1 MPSALAIDNNSHDVW
16 KAHLSLGFVQTSVR
30 TVLKSRSHVGPL
42 AVQRPFYPEGDVCHV
57 YILHP
62 PGGVVGGDEL
72 TIHINAE
79 TGSHALITTPAAGKF
94 YRSDG
99 RTAKQS
105 VNVKIAAGAVVEWL
119 PQETIVFEEARLM
132 SNNHINLEDGA
143 KFMAWEVLAF
153 GRPAAGEGFA
163 AGMAQLQWRIS
174 RSGKPLLNE
183 KLLIDAE
190 AFVAKW
196 GLSGHCCCGSLL
208 AYPAGKQEL
217 EIVRQIIGEQASRGV
232 TLIDDL
238 LICRGMDQRADS
250 MSIFFKQVWQA
261 LREPLLQRKAVSPRI
276 WAT

>member
-1 MPSALAIDNNSHDVW
+1 MHSALAIDSSQDAW
-16 KAHLSLGFVQTSVR
+16 KAHLSLGFVQTSAR

-72 TIHINAE
+72 AIHINAA
-79 TGSHALITTPAAGKF
+79 TGSHALVTTPAAGKF

-105 VNVKIAAGAVVEWL
+105 VNVKIAAGAIVEWL
-119 PQETIVFEEARLM
+119 PQETIVFEDARLI
-132 SNNHINLEDGA
+132 SRNQIDLEDGA

-153 GRPAAGEGFA
+153 GRPAAGEGFN
-163 AGMAQLQWRIS
+163 AGLAQLHWRIS
-174 RSGKPLLNE
+174 RCGKTLLNE

-190 AFVAKW
+190 AFIANW
-196 GLSGHCCCGSLL
+196 GLAGHCCCGSLM
-208 AYPAGKQEL
+208 AYPAGKQAL
-217 EIVRQIIGEQASRGV
+217 EVVRQLIGEQPARSV

-238 LICRGMDQRADS
+238 LICRGMDQRADNLS
-250 MSIFFKQVWQA
+250 GFFKQVWQA

>member
-1 MPSALAIDNNSHDVW
+1 MQSALAIDNSHQDAW
-16 KAHLSLGFVQTSVR
+16 RARLNLGFVATAAK

-42 AVQRPFYPEGDVCHV
+42 AVQRPFYPEGEVCHV

-62 PGGVVGGDEL
+62 PGGIVGGDEIA
-72 TIHINAE
+72 IHVTADM
-79 TGSHALITTPAAGKF
+79 GSHALITTPAAGKF

-99 RTAKQS
+99 RVAKQMVS
-105 VNVKIAAGAVVEWL
+105 LKIASGAIVEWL
-119 PQETIVFEEARLM
+119 PQETIVFEDAKLISR
-132 SNNHINLEDGA
+132 NHIDLADDA
-143 KFMAWEVLAF
+143 KFLAWEVLAF

-163 AGMAQLQWRIS
+163 AGLAQLQWRIS
-174 RSGKPLLNE
+174 RTGKPLLNE

-190 AFVAKW
+190 AFIANW
-196 GLSGHCCCGSLL
+196 GLSGHSCCGSLL

-217 EIVRQIIGEQASRGV
+217 EIVRQIIGEQTSRSV
-232 TLIDDL
+232 TLIDGL

-250 MSIFFKQVWQA
+250 MSAFFKQVWQA

>member
-1 MPSALAIDNNSHDVW
+1 MQSALAIDSNSHDVW
-16 KAHLSLGFVQTSVR
+16 KARLSLGFVPTAVR

-72 TIHINAE
+72 AIIIHAE

-105 VNVKIAAGAVVEWL
+105 LSLKIAAGAVVEWL
-119 PQETIVFEEARLM
+119 PQETIVFEEARLIA
-132 SNNHINLEDGA
+132 NNHIDLEDGA

-153 GRPAAGEGFA
+153 GRPAAGEGFT
-163 AGMAQLQWRIS
+163 AGLAQLHWRIS
-174 RSGKPLLNE
+174 RNGKTLLNE

-190 AFVAKW
+190 AFIAKW
-196 GLSGHCCCGSLL
+196 GLSGHSCCGSLL